1 MERAEAEA
9 IYDSGRDACVQF
21 ILDLAARVRQLD
33 ERLARLEAQ
42 ARQDSRTSS
51 RPPSSDPPKTR
62 AQRRAEA
69 RARAK
74 ELMRRE
80 GEQRKP
86 GGQSGHRGAGRELRP
101 EDQIDEIVD
110 HYPQAC
116 GGCGREFTAEG
127 REPRRRFGRHQVAEL
142 PPISVIWTEHRT
154 HQLRCRH
161 CRARTSARL
170 PDQVGGCA
178 FGPRLQAAIVTLTAR
193 HRVSRRGICELAS
206 DLFGVAVSTGAVD
219 AICQRASDA
228 LAGPHCQLQDLVLDQ
243 GAVHVDET
251 GWRTRGQ
258 GRALWTAS
266 TPGAT
271 FLQIA
276 EHCNREQFNALV
288 GTNYAGIVISDRWN
302 GFEHLD
308 PDRRQVCWSH
318 IQRDFRR
325 HAEGLA
331 EQKTFGEQGLELSRR
346 VFASWRAF
354 KHEHHDRERLTTEIQ
369 PIQTELRGLLEQASP
384 KSRRTR
390 WHRRF
395 ANNLLKVWPALWTFV
410 TVEGVE
416 PTNNPAER
424 ALRAPVIHRKVSLG
438 TQSTNGERFTERAL
452 SAAATCR
459 QQHRSLF
466 TYLSELLIAHNR
478 GDPFPALA

>member
-1 MERAEAEA
+1 MDRAEAEA
-9 IYDSGRDACVQF
+9 IYDSGREACVEF
-21 ILDLAARVRQLD
+21 ILELAGRVKQHE
-33 ERLARLEAQ
+33 ERLRRLEEQ

-51 RPPSSDPPKTR
+51 RPPSQDPPKTR

-69 RARAK
+69 RAKAK
-74 ELMRRE
+74 ELMRRDRE
-80 GEQRKP
+80 RRKA
-86 GGQSGHRGAGRELRP
+86 GGQPGHRGAGRDLKP
-101 EDQIDEIVD
+101 EDQVDEIVD
-110 HYPQAC
+110 HYPDACGAC
-116 GGCGREFTAEG
+116 GGRFAPEQHRAGG
-127 REPRRRFGRHQVAEL
+127 RFGRHQVVEL
-142 PPISVIWTEHRT
+142 PPISVVLTEHRT
-154 HQLRCRH
+154 HQLRCRQ

-170 PDQVGGCA
+170 PADIAGSVC
-178 FGPRLQAAIVTLTAR
+178 GPRLQAAVVTLTAR
-193 HRVSRRGICELAS
+193 HRVSRRAICELVH
-206 DLFGVAVSTGAVD
+206 DLFGVTVCAGAVD
-219 AICQRASDA
+219 AICQRVSDA
-228 LAGPHCQLQDLVLDQ
+228 LAGPHCQLQDWVLDQ

-251 GWRTRGQ
+251 GWRTGGE

-276 EHCNREQFNALV
+276 EHCNREQFNALI
-288 GTNYAGIVISDRWN
+288 GAYPGIVISDRWN

-325 HAEGLA
+325 HSEGLA
-331 EQKTFGEQGLELSRR
+331 EQKTFGEQGLELTRR
-346 VFASWRAF
+346 VFAAWRAYQ
-354 KHEHHDRERLTTEIQ
+354 HDHHDRDRLAAEIA
-369 PIQTELRGLLEQASP
+369 PIQTELRQLLEDASP
-384 KSRRTR
+384 KSKRTR

-410 TVEGVE
+410 VIDRVE

-438 TQSTNGERFTERAL
+438 TQTNDGERFAERAL

-459 QQHRSLF
+459 LQRRSLF
-466 TYLSELLIAHNR
+466 TYLSELIHAHAR